1 MSGGSFVESH
11 KPRKAWPMK
20 DTLNWR
26 DMQIMESQLSG
37 DSNAVTADKVECCT
51 RTVQLTKRKL
61 EYREVVIAKLAEK
74 DYCAETYAEN
84 MIAHTKAE
92 KTIVSK
98 AEGKIVVAD
107 NNTRLTADM
116 ELGDIFGVKAPK
128 QVDLKH
134 SMAAMSDD
142 ELLKEVQRS
151 QKEFDGRLQH
161 SLTVSQDAG
170 LVVTNHL
177 ALPEPAVVGAG
188 RQQTTAPADD

>member
-1 MSGGSFVESH
+1 MRG
-11 KPRKAWPMK
+11 
-20 DTLNWR
+20 LNWR
-26 DMQIMESQLSG
+26 DMQIMESQMSG
-37 DSNAVTADKVECCT
+37 DSNVVTAEKVGCCK
-51 RTVQLTKRKL
+51 RTVELSKRKL

-74 DYCAETYAEN
+74 KYCAETYAEN
-84 MIAHTKAE
+84 MIAHTKAD
-92 KTIVSK
+92 KVIVSK
-98 AEGKIVVAD
+98 DKGVLTVAD

-151 QKEFDGRLQH
+151 QEEFDGRLQH

-170 LVVTNHL
+170 LIVTNQI
-177 ALPEPAVVGAG
+177 ALPEPDLVGAA
-188 RQQTTAPADD
+188 RQQTTTPADD